1 MHVDEMMTCADCG
14 KQFAFTAGE
23 QRFYETKGF
32 ANKPTR
38 CPECRTARKAMRSNG
53 APMPTGDGEAPRL
66 REAFSAT
73 CGNCGGVAELPFRP
87 RADKPVFCRDCFQS
101 KPTFR

>member
-1 MHVDEMMTCADCG
+1 MMNCADCG

-38 CPECRTARKAMRSNG
+38 CPDCRAARKALRSNG
-53 APMPTGDGEAPRL
+53 APVAGVAGEPPRP
-66 REAFSAT
+66 RETFSAT
-73 CGNCGGVAELPFRP
+73 CSNCGGAAELPFRP
-87 RADKPVFCRDCFQS
+87 RADKPVFCRACFGS
-101 KPTFR
+101 KPSFR